1 MCYSFT
7 SMCRPLHGIQVHAL
21 FVHLPQGRE
30 FAQLA
35 DLGAQELD
43 RVVDLLL
50 GGDAADRKT
59 NRAVGELVRTS
70 QGPQDVRGLEARRSA
85 GRARGYRHVLD
96 PHDQRLAFDEVE
108 ADVEVSGNAPL
119 HVAVDVDLFHVLEA
133 CEQPVAQGADAF
145 ALGAHLEPGNAE
157 RLAHADDLVGRE
169 RSRAQPPLV
178 AAAVDL
184 RLDAHPWLASHVK
197 RAYAFRAVHLVRGHR
212 QEVHFQLL
220 QVDRD
225 LSGGLHRVAVEDDA
239 LRAADLA
246 DLRDRL
252 DHADLVVHHHHRD
265 EDGIGAQ
272 RRLELLQVEQAVL
285 PRIEIGR
292 FEALALELAHGIE
305 HRLVL
310 GLHRDDMLER
320 QGFEAT
326 YLDPRQDGLLDLE
339 KFKAALRPDTVLVS
353 VMMVNNEIGVIQPIA
368 EIGEICRSK
377 GIIFH
382 CDAVQAAGKI
392 PVDLQKLKV
401 DLLTVT
407 AHKVYGPKGIGALYV
422 RRKPRVRIEAQ
433 IHGGGHERGLRS
445 GTLPTH
451 QIVGMGEAFRIAKL
465 EMAAESERIRSLRDR
480 LLAGFKDM
488 EEVYV
493 NGNLEH
499 RIPGNLNISFNF
511 VEGESLIM
519 GIKDVAV
526 SSGSACTSASLEPSY
541 VLRALGRSD
550 ELAHSSIRF
559 TIGRFTTEEEI
570 DYAIKLL
577 RAKIGKLREL
587 SPLWEM
593 YKEGVDLNTVQWA
606 AH

>member
-1 MCYSFT
+1 MKFPIYLDYSATTPVDPRVAQKMIPFLT
-7 SMCRPLHGIQVHAL
+7 EQFGNPASRSHA
-21 FVHLPQGRE
+21 FGWE
-30 FAQLA
+30 A
-35 DLGAQELD
+35 E
-43 RVVDLLL
+43 
-50 GGDAADRKT
+50 K
-59 NRAVGELVRTS
+59 AVE
-70 QGPQDVRGLEARRSA
+70 EARAHVAALLNADPKEIIWTSGA
-85 GRARGYRHVLD
+85 TEGNNLAIKGAANFYKGKGKHIVTMKTEHKAVLD
-96 PHDQRLAFDEVE
+96 TV
-108 ADVEVSGNAPL
+108 
-119 HVAVDVDLFHVLEA
+119 
-133 CEQPVAQGADAF
+133 
-145 ALGAHLEPGNAE
+145 
-157 RLAHADDLVGRE
+157 RE
-169 RSRAQPPLV
+169 
-178 AAAVDL
+178 
-184 RLDAHPWLASHVK
+184 
-197 RAYAFRAVHLVRGHR
+197 
-212 QEVHFQLL
+212 
-220 QVDRD
+220 
-225 LSGGLHRVAVEDDA
+225 
-239 LRAADLA
+239 
-246 DLRDRL
+246 
-252 DHADLVVHHHHRD
+252 
-265 EDGIGAQ
+265 
-272 RRLELLQVEQAVL
+272 
-285 PRIEIGR
+285 
-292 FEALALELAHGIE
+292 
-305 HRLVL
+305 
-310 GLHRDDMLER
+310 LER

-422 RRKPRVRIEAQ
+422 RRKPRVRIEPQ

-451 QIVGMGEAFRIAKL
+451 QIVGMGEAFRIARL
-465 EMAAESERIRSLRDR
+465 EMGTESERIRALRDR

-493 NGNLEH
+493 NGDMER

-570 DYAIKLL
+570 DYAVRLL

>member
-1 MCYSFT
+1 MKFPIYLDYSATTPVDPRVAQKMIPFLT
-7 SMCRPLHGIQVHAL
+7 EQFGNPASRSHAY
-21 FVHLPQGRE
+21 GWE
-30 FAQLA
+30 A
-35 DLGAQELD
+35 E
-43 RVVDLLL
+43 
-50 GGDAADRKT
+50 K
-59 NRAVGELVRTS
+59 AVE
-70 QGPQDVRGLEARRSA
+70 EAREHVAALLNADPKEIIWTSGA
-85 GRARGYRHVLD
+85 TEGNNLAIKGAANFYKGKGRHIVTMKTEHKAVLD
-96 PHDQRLAFDEVE
+96 TV
-108 ADVEVSGNAPL
+108 
-119 HVAVDVDLFHVLEA
+119 
-133 CEQPVAQGADAF
+133 
-145 ALGAHLEPGNAE
+145 
-157 RLAHADDLVGRE
+157 RE
-169 RSRAQPPLV
+169 
-178 AAAVDL
+178 
-184 RLDAHPWLASHVK
+184 
-197 RAYAFRAVHLVRGHR
+197 
-212 QEVHFQLL
+212 
-220 QVDRD
+220 
-225 LSGGLHRVAVEDDA
+225 
-239 LRAADLA
+239 
-246 DLRDRL
+246 
-252 DHADLVVHHHHRD
+252 
-265 EDGIGAQ
+265 
-272 RRLELLQVEQAVL
+272 
-285 PRIEIGR
+285 
-292 FEALALELAHGIE
+292 
-305 HRLVL
+305 
-310 GLHRDDMLER
+310 LER

-326 YLDPRQDGLLDLE
+326 YLDPEPDGLLDLE

-368 EIGEICRSK
+368 EIGEICRAK

-422 RRKPRVRIEAQ
+422 RRKPRVRIEPQ

-465 EMAAESERIRSLRDR
+465 EMAAESGRIRSLRDR
-480 LLAGFKDM
+480 LLNGFKDM

-493 NGNLEH
+493 NGDMER

-559 TIGRFTTEEEI
+559 TLGRFTTEEEI
-570 DYAIKLL
+570 DYAVKLL